1 MPIKTLK
8 KFFTGPA
15 PRIARDEAMKVFK
28 RDHFQCQYCGLDGL
42 YQFNNWMILTID
54 HVHPHAR
61 GGSRRM
67 DNLVTC
73 CQPCNLIKG
82 KRPFK
87 TFEDAKQFVLKKRHD
102 WEQMYEQQV
111 RAHQHSTASSH

>member
-1 MPIKTLK
+1 MPIKALK

-15 PRIARDEAMKVFK
+15 PRIARGEAMKVFQ

-42 YQFNNWMILTID
+42 HQFTNWMILTID

-61 GGSRRM
+61 GGTRRM

-82 KRPFK
+82 KRPFRS
-87 TFEDAKQFVLKKRHD
+87 FEDAKQYVLKKRQGWQHLYE
-102 WEQMYEQQV
+102 EQVKSSPKQAAG
-111 RAHQHSTASSH
+111 AH

>member
-1 MPIKTLK
+1 MAIKVLK

-15 PRIARDEAMKVFK
+15 PRLARDEAMKVFQ

-42 YQFNNWMILTID
+42 YQFTNWLILTID

-61 GGSRRM
+61 GGTRKM

-73 CQPCNLIKG
+73 CQPCNIIKG

-87 TFEDAKQFVLKKRHD
+87 SFEDAKQFVLKKRHE
-102 WEQMYEQQV
+102 WQQLYEQQV
-111 RAHQHSTASSH
+111 KASQHMAAGAH

>member
-1 MPIKTLK
+1 MPIHVLK

-15 PRIARDEAMKVFK
+15 PRLARVEAMKVFQ

-42 YQFNNWMILTID
+42 GDITNWMILTID

-61 GGSRRM
+61 GGTRRM

-73 CQPCNLIKG
+73 CQPCNIIKG

-87 TFEDAKQFVLKKRHD
+87 SFEDAKQFVLKKRHG
-102 WEQMYEQQV
+102 WQQEYELQV
-111 RAHQHSTASSH
+111 KSVRHKAASAH